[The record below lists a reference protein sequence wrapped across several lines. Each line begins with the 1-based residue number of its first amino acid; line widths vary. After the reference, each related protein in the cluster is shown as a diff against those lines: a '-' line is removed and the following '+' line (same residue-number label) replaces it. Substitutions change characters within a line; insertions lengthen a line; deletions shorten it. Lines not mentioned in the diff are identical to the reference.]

1 MGAVTA
7 DDGTT
12 YTTLTAWE
20 ATVGTTGGPGG
31 TCTLTGTFDEVG
43 VILDYTNN
51 SLDDPSATFIYR
63 ITGGNFVPTT
73 TSAFGVITIVTST
86 KMWDVTINGVTARE
100 GDNWIEKGIDITL
113 TGDETVYLYRVKVSG
128 LGEMGG
134 NDKVGIKCD
143 NQSTKDRTV
152 QLNHCYVTD
161 VRASGGND
169 AYGVSFAHDNRNLIN
184 RDNEPS
190 LQARFCTVDSITSQN
205 DSSATPNESFG
216 FKVTDASG
224 TTVQSC
230 VSHKISGGNSYFG
243 GTASVLCFG
252 GDDGGNDLWGAG
264 QVARANVQGNQ
275 SSDRTGYYA
284 GVHNKDINVFTGAHG
299 RPDAAVI
306 FSCENEIHDLKIAQ
320 SSAGG
325 EVTINGVYSPDNIGA
340 FGTYRVINAGSDQT
354 EDNTYSTLTSA
365 ILGAQTNPTIGSLDA
380 KAGIPYLLGTDNY
393 PHSGPTWAVFN
404 LSGGDFSE
412 QIREGLLL
420 SGSGIGEFGPVHWA
434 GNVFTGGGPD
444 SRAVFKPGY
453 PGYGESVLDFVGN
466 SGQRPPEL
474 IVQHIEVDMENNSW
488 SHGIMAS
495 GASSGA
501 LVHNCI
507 VHGSGEDSLGEELF
521 ERVDVGI
528 AAETVTTSL
537 VYGKIKNGI
546 EAGTAYNNTVVLDN
560 TSLSGKG
567 IVGDGNLKNNLVLTS
582 GTNFA
587 DNDGDALAIDSGGG
601 LGNIS
606 DSRTQVDNYFT
617 DAAND
622 DYTLKINS
630 HALDSGI
637 VPTHG
642 SDYGS
647 FKPIWPY
654 IPAATTGVIT
664 EYIDSSH
671 WFIDG
676 ADGINE
682 SYNRFRTDVAVS
694 GFDAGW
700 DERYEQRT
708 EPQPPFIA
716 FMDF

>member
-1 MGAVTA
+1 MGTVLA

-12 YTTLTAWE
+12 YTTLTGWE
-20 ATVGTTGGPGG
+20 AVVGTTGGPGG

-51 SLDDPSATFIYR
+51 SLDDPSATFVYR

-86 KMWDVTINGVTARE
+86 IMKDLTIGGTTARE
-100 GDNWIEKGIDITL
+100 GGNFIEKGIDITL
-113 TGDETVYLYRVKVSG
+113 TGDETAQLDRVQVSG
-128 LGEMGG
+128 MGELGG

-143 NQSTKDRTV
+143 DQSTTGRSV
-152 QLNHCYVTD
+152 QLNYCYVTD
-161 VRASGGND
+161 IRASGGNS
-169 AYGVSFAHDNRNLIN
+169 AYGISFAHSNRNLIN
-184 RDNEPS
+184 SANQPS
-190 LQARFCTVDSITSQN
+190 LSANNCTVDSITSQN

-224 TTVQSC
+224 TTVQQC
-230 VSHKISGGNSYFG
+230 VSHKISGGNGYFG
-243 GTASVLCFG
+243 GSASVLCFG

-264 QVARANVQGNQ
+264 QVARANVQSNQ
-275 SSDRTGYYA
+275 SSDKTGYYA
-284 GVHNKDINVFTGAHG
+284 GVHDKDINVFNGALG
-299 RPDAAVI
+299 RPDPSVE
-306 FSCENEIHDLKIAQ
+306 FSCTNEIHDLKIAQ
-320 SSAGG
+320 AGATSD
-325 EVTINGVYSPDNIGA
+325 VAINGVYIPDNIGA
-340 FGTYRVINAGSDQT
+340 FGTYRVINVGSNQT
-354 EDNTYSTLTSA
+354 DANTYSTLTSA
-365 ILGAQTNPTIGSLDA
+365 LIGTRTNPSIGPYDA
-380 KAGIPYLLGTDNY
+380 VVGVPYLLGTDNY
-393 PHSGPTWAVFN
+393 PHSGSTWAVFN
-404 LSGGDFSE
+404 LTGGVFSE
-412 QIREGLLL
+412 QIRNGLLL
-420 SGSGIGEFGPVHWA
+420 SGSGVGEFGPVHWA
-434 GNVFTGGGPD
+434 GNVFTGQGPD

-453 PGYGESVLDFVGN
+453 PGYGDSVLNFIAD

-474 IVQHIEVDMENNSW
+474 IVQHIEVDMENNRW

-495 GASSGA
+495 GTGAINA

-507 VHGSGEDSLGEELF
+507 VHGSGEDSVGEELIEF
-521 ERVDVGI
+521 GI
-528 AAETVTTSL
+528 LSKVVTTSL

-546 EAGTAYNNTVVLDN
+546 EAVSAYNNTVVLDN
-560 TSLSGKG
+560 TSLTGKG
-567 IVGDGNLKNNLVLTS
+567 IISNGVRNNLVLTS
-582 GTNFA
+582 GTNFS
-587 DNDGDALAIDSGGG
+587 NSSIDSGGG

-606 DSRTQVDNYFT
+606 DSRTQVNNYFE

-637 VPTHG
+637 VPTYS

-654 IPAATTGVIT
+654 SSFSVTGVYT
-664 EYIDSSH
+664 DNSH

-676 ADGINE
+676 GGGG
-682 SYNRFRTDVAVS
+682 NRFSPDVAVS
-694 GFDAGW
+694 GFDTGW